1 MLKNGEILINVIE
14 YILDNF
20 LFGGSERFKSIIYLM
35 KDENVYKKV
44 VDLKIKEYYKYIPI
58 VKDIF
63 IF

>member
-1 MLKNGEILINVIE
+1 
-14 YILDNF
+14 
-20 LFGGSERFKSIIYLM
+20 M

>member
-1 MLKNGEILINVIE
+1 MNSNKQRESFTFLR
-14 YILDNF
+14 ILDN
-20 LFGGSERFKSIIYLM
+20 LLLK
-35 KDENVYKKV
+35 VCKKV